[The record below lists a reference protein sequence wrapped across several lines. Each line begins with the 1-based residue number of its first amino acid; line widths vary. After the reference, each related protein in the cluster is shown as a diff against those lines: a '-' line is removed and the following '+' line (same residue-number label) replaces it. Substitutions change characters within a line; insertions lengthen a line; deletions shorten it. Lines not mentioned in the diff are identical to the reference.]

1 MPRVNKSTAKKDY
14 PEHGIAKGDVYYH
27 WTPFRSAKRYSKEY
41 PRPSVVE
48 PNGTRSA
55 YLALQESLSDALEG
69 AETMED
75 LRSAV
80 ESAASE
86 AQAVSEEL
94 HEKAANIE
102 DGFGHATERSDEF
115 EGQADEVDA
124 WASDLEGLSLDDF
137 DIDDLEEGQ
146 DVDEETESTFE
157 AAKTEVEEAL
167 AGAPE
172 I

>member
-14 PEHGIAKGDVYYH
+14 PEHGISKGDVYYH
-27 WTPFRSAKRYSKEY
+27 WTPFRSFKRYSKEY
-41 PRPSVVE
+41 PRPSLVE
-48 PNGTRSA
+48 PNGTRAS
-55 YLALQESLSDALEG
+55 YLALQESLSDELNG

-80 ESAASE
+80 ETAASE
-86 AQAVSEEL
+86 AEAVSEEL
-94 HEKAANIE
+94 AEKASNIE
-102 DGFGHATERSDEF
+102 DGFGHSTEKS
-115 EGQADEVDA
+115 EGFSEQADEVSN
-124 WASDLEGLSLDDF
+124 WASELEGLSLDDF

-146 DVDEETESTFE
+146 DVDEETESAFE